1 MEYTLAERK
10 VLDMMERTNFKN
22 LSKNDVISYASKLSE
37 LRPEVA
43 KEVLA
48 QFPEFVSLIST
59 SLSEFKGILDNI
71 VDSDD
76 KSIENYYKF
85 ASKQQEESSKSRTEF
100 YSLVKEV
107 QADYSK
113 ILDTPDLSIEQKLEI
128 MDKEQSLVE
137 IASSKDTEIR
147 LHDEKLETKVNL
159 EDSEKRKFNWKLV
172 STAGVALI
180 TVIGLSAS
188 GLGGDLNLKL
198 PNGSNDE

>member
-22 LSKNDVISYASKLSE
+22 LSKNDVISYVSKLSE

-159 EDSEKRKFNWKLV
+159 KDSEKRKFNWKLV

-188 GLGGDLNLKL
+188 VLGGDLNLKL

>member
-100 YSLVKEV
+100 YSFVKEV
-107 QADYSK
+107 RADYSK

-128 MDKEQSLVE
+128 MDKEQRLVE

-147 LHDEKLETKVNL
+147 LRDEKLETKVNL
-159 EDSEKRKFNWKLV
+159 KDSEKRKFNWKQV

-180 TVIGLSAS
+180 IVIGLSAS
-188 GLGGDLNLKL
+188 VLGGDLNLKL

>member
-1 MEYTLAERK
+1 MEYTLAEGK

-159 EDSEKRKFNWKLV
+159 KDSEKRKFNWKLV

-188 GLGGDLNLKL
+188 VLGGDLNLKL

>member
-22 LSKNDVISYASKLSE
+22 LSKNDVISYVSKLSE

-159 EDSEKRKFNWKLV
+159 KDSEKRKFNWKLV

-180 TVIGLSAS
+180 TVIGLSTS
-188 GLGGDLNLKL
+188 VLGGDLNLKL
-198 PNGSNDE
+198 PNGNNDE